1 MKNIAIIPARSGSKG
16 LKDKNIRLLNGKPL
30 LAYSVE
36 AALESGMFDEV
47 MVSTNSEKYAEIA
60 KEYGASVP
68 FLRSAELSSDT
79 ATSKDVIL
87 DVLKRYADCG
97 KVFDTFCLLQPT
109 SPLRTAEDICHAY
122 HIFSEKKANAVVGV
136 TEVDHSPLFCN
147 TLPEDGSLVNF
158 IRPEVKDKPRQALES
173 YYRIN
178 GAIYIASVPYYQ
190 EHGDFYYDRCYAYV
204 MGRDVSVDIDNE
216 MDFMM
221 SEFMFIRN
229 RGGGEWSSRTS
240 LHTE

>member
-36 AALESGMFDEV
+36 AALESGVFDEV
-47 MVSTNSEKYAEIA
+47 MVSTDSEKYAEIA

-87 DVLKRYADCG
+87 DTLKRYADSG
-97 KVFDTFCLLQPT
+97 QVFDTFCLLQPT
-109 SPLRTAEDICHAY
+109 SPLRTAKDICRAY
-122 HIFSEKKANAVVGV
+122 QIFSEKKANAVVGV

-147 TLPEDGSLVNF
+147 MLPADGSLVNF
-158 IRPEVKDKPRQALES
+158 IRAEVKDRPRQALES

-178 GAIYIASVPYYQ
+178 GAMYIASGLYYQ
-190 EHGDFYYDRCYAYV
+190 KYGDFYHDRCYAYV
-204 MGRDVSVDIDNE
+204 MGKDVSVDIDDE
-216 MDFMM
+216 MDFIFAELLMVK
-221 SEFMFIRN
+221 R
-229 RGGGEWSSRTS
+229 
-240 LHTE
+240 